1 MVTLRRAVPADA
13 EGIARVRSRGWQ
25 SGYAHLM
32 PAEFLAELD
41 ARLPRMT
48 ERVRSWL
55 SPAPTPRGMFV
66 ALEADRVVGFV
77 NVGAY
82 RVGQS
87 DDHLDPSVGEVY
99 ALYVDP
105 DAWGAG
111 VGTSL
116 LDAGVGWLTTR
127 QMSPVRLWVLEG
139 NARARAFYERRG
151 FAADGEVSTISIEQ
165 PGQLP
170 VELPEVRYTID
181 SGTAATPD
189 R

>member
-1 MVTLRRAVPADA
+1 MVTLRPAVPADA

-32 PAEFLAELD
+32 PAEFLAGMD

-55 SPAPTPRGMFV
+55 VPAPTPRGMFV
-66 ALEADRVVGFV
+66 AIDADGVVGFV

-82 RVGQS
+82 RIGQT
-87 DDHLDPSVGEVY
+87 DENLDPGVGEVY

-105 DAWGAG
+105 AVWGLG
-111 VGTSL
+111 VGTTL
-116 LDAGVGWLTTR
+116 LDAGVRWLTTR

-165 PGQLP
+165 PGQFP
-170 VELPEVRYTID
+170 VELPEVRYTI
-181 SGTAATPD
+181 GAGGAASPD